1 MYVWE
6 GIQILI
12 SGTVTASWQ
21 AERECSLGT
30 LSGRTILARV
40 GQACGLFWSSVSIT
54 MSASRKLRR
63 VVSRYFM
70 QCASLMQ
77 PFRAFWLPLRSYPDL
92 SGSSPC
98 CPLHCA
104 LFCAAPPAH
113 CGAPVVHSSP
123 DHAKDSEVQPTHTLV
138 HPAPSSCHG
147 LIPPECMRE

>member
-1 MYVWE
+1 MWE

-12 SGTVTASWQ
+12 IATVTASWQ
-21 AERECSLGT
+21 AERECSLET
-30 LSGRTILARV
+30 LYERTMLARV

-54 MSASRKLRR
+54 MSASRKPRR

-98 CPLHCA
+98 YPLHCS
-104 LFCAAPPAH
+104 LFCAGPQLIAAH
-113 CGAPVVHSSP
+113 LWCTRHRIM
-123 DHAKDSEVQPTHTLV
+123 LRI
-138 HPAPSSCHG
+138 
-147 LIPPECMRE
+147 L